1 MKITF
6 ATKRNQLKFLK
17 ILMRTPARKGGY
29 FIIDK
34 KFYDLF
40 PFPEHKIN
48 QILTALDEQEI
59 IHLIAP
65 ANNKY
70 PNLQILQKAYSYI
83 PEQEELNRRFRIPV
97 IISVVALIVSVTSI
111 IISIVLH

>member
-17 ILMRTPARKGGY
+17 MLMRTPARKGGY
-29 FIIDK
+29 FIIDEN
-34 KFYDLF
+34 FYDLF

-59 IHLIAP
+59 IHLTAP
-65 ANNKY
+65 TNSKY
-70 PNLQILQKAYSYI
+70 PNIQILQKAYSHI

-97 IISVVALIVSVTSI
+97 IISVIALIVSITSI
-111 IISIVLH
+111 ILSILMH